1 MSKRINNSEKIK
13 KKYLSKL
20 SIELIKRGISNS
32 QIKSVL
38 DEVAISLTEYIP
50 ENELSSLEEI
60 EQSFGSVK
68 QFCDNNMLDYSKEAS
83 FGQIVYTSL
92 IVISFISIITLGL
105 TSFFLQPYYLI
116 LRGASAIFFGV
127 SVANMGTGFVGTLF
141 GLNMF
146 LWIIYQQIK
155 NRFSKY
161 DIRENAK
168 KGILVLYWFIFLV
181 WVVQF
186 ILPYTIFTQVIADMW
201 IQGMGFLIVEGLIR
215 WLLLGVFLITTALF
229 YTKKHRET
237 KQKNVKKKYLIDNL
251 KTVFIF
257 FVLTSFTIPN
267 PGIGTLVLFLGISM
281 LLLGRITGETWIIGT
296 LAISTQVI
304 ILSMRLKHYVQVGI
318 IRESGYQII
327 FGIKLKFSNLVR
339 GDKSYII
346 ISIVMAILWTIICI
360 VIIRKRKERFLPTF
374 KIPNKKK
381 LLQSLVLLSI
391 VGLATLGSQPQY
403 TFVASGHQH
412 SRIPPEPYG
421 EILVSDSTYKIPAEG
436 TIYFSIYT
444 NMNLTRHYEE
454 EYFVLEG
461 NWSVQFDYGPIY
473 SGTFGNFSTLKYEIS
488 NGEIAINYFTFEVQD
503 SGMLKVHTEL
513 NISTFGGILPFYDV
527 LWATPVPWFPSWLE
541 ILIISVC
548 FLSIFF
554 TWEEPIVKKRKVK
567 DRSEPKERT

>member
-1 MSKRINNSEKIK
+1 MSKRINNSEKIR

-20 SIELIKRGISNS
+20 SIELIRRGISNS

-38 DEVAISLTEYIP
+38 DEVAISLTEYVP

-92 IVISFISIITLGL
+92 IVISFIAIISLGL
-105 TSFFLQPYYLI
+105 ASLFLFPYFLMFI
-116 LRGASAIFFGV
+116 GGSAIFLGV

-168 KGILVLYWFIFLV
+168 KGILVLYWFIFLI

-201 IQGMGFLIVEGLIR
+201 KQGMGFLIVEGLIR
-215 WLLLGVFLITTALF
+215 WVLLGVFLITTTLF

-237 KQKNVKKKYLIDNL
+237 KQKTVKKKYLIDNL

-304 ILSMRLKHYVQVGI
+304 ILSMRLKHYIVVGTI
-318 IRESGYQII
+318 SESGYQII

-339 GDKSYII
+339 GGKSHII

-360 VIIRKRKERFLPTF
+360 VIIRKRKERFFPIF

-403 TFVASGHQH
+403 TFVASGHH
-412 SRIPPEPYG
+412 YSRIPPEPYG

-473 SGTFGNFSTLKYEIS
+473 SGTFGNFSTLMYKIS
-488 NGEIAINYFTFEVQD
+488 NGEISINYFTFEVEN
-503 SGMLKVHTEL
+503 SGLLKVHTEF

-527 LWATPVPWFPSWLE
+527 KWVSPVPWFPSWLE
-541 ILIISVC
+541 IMIICVC
-548 FLSIFF
+548 YLSIFF
-554 TWEEPIVKKRKVK
+554 CWEEPTLKKHITKNK
-567 DRSEPKERT
+567 SEPKEQT

>member
-1 MSKRINNSEKIK
+1 MSKRINNSEKIR

-20 SIELIKRGISNS
+20 SIELIRRGISNS

-92 IVISFISIITLGL
+92 IVISFIAIISLGL
-105 TSFFLQPYYLI
+105 ASLFLFPYFLMLI
-116 LRGASAIFFGV
+116 GGSAIFLGV

-168 KGILVLYWFIFLV
+168 KGILVLYWFIFLI

-201 IQGMGFLIVEGLIR
+201 KQGMGFLIVEGLIR
-215 WLLLGVFLITTALF
+215 WVLLGVFLITTTLF

-237 KQKNVKKKYLIDNL
+237 KQKTVKKKYLIDNL

-304 ILSMRLKHYVQVGI
+304 ILSMRLKHYIVVGTI
-318 IRESGYQII
+318 SESGYQII

-339 GDKSYII
+339 GGKSHII

-360 VIIRKRKERFLPTF
+360 VIIRKRKERFFPIF

-403 TFVASGHQH
+403 TFVASGHH
-412 SRIPPEPYG
+412 YSRIPPEPYG

-473 SGTFGNFSTLKYEIS
+473 SGTFGNFSTLMYKIS
-488 NGEIAINYFTFEVQD
+488 NGEISINYFTFEVEN
-503 SGMLKVHTEL
+503 SGLLKVHTEF

-527 LWATPVPWFPSWLE
+527 KWVSPVPWFPSWLE
-541 ILIISVC
+541 IMIICVC
-548 FLSIFF
+548 YLSIFF
-554 TWEEPIVKKRKVK
+554 CWEEPTLKKHITKNK
-567 DRSEPKERT
+567 SEPKEQT

>member
-1 MSKRINNSEKIK
+1 MSKRINNSEKIR

-20 SIELIKRGISNS
+20 SIELIRRGISNS

-38 DEVAISLTEYIP
+38 DEVAISLTEYVP

-92 IVISFISIITLGL
+92 IVISFIAIISLGL
-105 TSFFLQPYYLI
+105 ASLFLFPYFLMFI
-116 LRGASAIFFGV
+116 GGSAIFLGV

-168 KGILVLYWFIFLV
+168 KGILVLYWFIFLI

-201 IQGMGFLIVEGLIR
+201 KQGMGFLIVEGLIR
-215 WLLLGVFLITTALF
+215 WVLLGVFLITTTLF

-237 KQKNVKKKYLIDNL
+237 KQKTVKKKYLIDNL

-304 ILSMRLKHYVQVGI
+304 ILSMRLKHYVVVGTI
-318 IRESGYQII
+318 SESGYQII

-339 GDKSYII
+339 GGKSHII

-360 VIIRKRKERFLPTF
+360 VIIRKRKERFFPIF

-403 TFVASGHQH
+403 TFVASGHH
-412 SRIPPEPYG
+412 YSRIPPEPYG

-473 SGTFGNFSTLKYEIS
+473 SGTFGNFSTLMYKIS
-488 NGEIAINYFTFEVQD
+488 NGEISINYFTFEVEN
-503 SGMLKVHTEL
+503 SGLLKVHTEF

-527 LWATPVPWFPSWLE
+527 KWVSPVPWFPSWLE
-541 ILIISVC
+541 IMIICVC
-548 FLSIFF
+548 YLSIFF
-554 TWEEPIVKKRKVK
+554 CWEEPTLKKHITKNK
-567 DRSEPKERT
+567 SEPKEQT